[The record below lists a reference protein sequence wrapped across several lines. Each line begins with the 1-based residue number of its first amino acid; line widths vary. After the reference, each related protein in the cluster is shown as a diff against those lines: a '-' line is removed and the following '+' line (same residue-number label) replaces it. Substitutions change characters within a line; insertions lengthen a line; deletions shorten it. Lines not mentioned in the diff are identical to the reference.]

1 MGMLEAEDRTDLLV
15 AAFERHTGALPTVL
29 GRAPGRVNLMGEHTD
44 YNAGLVLPVALPHG
58 TRAAARSR
66 DDGRVRLLSL
76 QQDDAFVG
84 DLADCGPGGP
94 TGWAGY
100 AAGVLWALSREGLPV
115 PGVDLVVDST
125 VPLGAG
131 LSSSAALE
139 CAVGAAVLG
148 LLERP
153 VLGATADLLVRAG
166 IAAER
171 EVVGA
176 PTGGMDQ
183 AVSVHGTADHA
194 LLIDFEDE
202 RRRSVPLQLTERGLA
217 LLVTDTRV
225 SHALV
230 DGGYGSRRD
239 DCEEAAR
246 RLGVPSLRK
255 ATLEQVEGLDDDRLR
270 RRARHVVT
278 EIDRVTATVAALETD
293 DREALAR
300 LTADSHASMRED
312 FEISCPELD
321 AAVAAAVGA
330 GALGARMTG
339 GGFGGSAVAW
349 VPTERVDRVVTA
361 IDDRFAGAGF
371 RSPQHLLATPS
382 AGAAW
387 TSVDG

>member
-1 MGMLEAEDRTDLLV
+1 MGMLEAEDRADLLV
-15 AAFERHTGALPTVL
+15 AAFEHLTGAPPTVL
-29 GRAPGRVNLMGEHTD
+29 GHAPGRVNLMGEHTD
-44 YNAGLVLPVALPHG
+44 YNTGLVLPVALPHG
-58 TRAAARSR
+58 TRAAARAR

-76 QQDDAFVG
+76 QQHDAFVG

-94 TGWAGY
+94 TGWAAY

-115 PGVDLVVDST
+115 AGVDLVVDST

-153 VLGATADLLVRAG
+153 VLGAIAELLVRAG

-202 RRRSVPLQLTERGLA
+202 RRRSVPLQLAERGLA

-246 RLGVPSLRK
+246 LLGVPSLRK

-278 EIDRVTATVAALETD
+278 EIERVTATVAALETD
-293 DREALAR
+293 DRDALAR

-312 FEISCPELD
+312 FEISCAELD

-349 VPTERVDRVVTA
+349 VPAEGVDRVVTA

-387 TSVDG
+387 TPVVG

>member
-15 AAFERHTGALPTVL
+15 AAFGRHTGAPPTVL

-58 TRAAARSR
+58 TRAAARAR
-66 DDGRVRLLSL
+66 DDGRVRLVSL
-76 QQDDAFVG
+76 QQDEAFV
-84 DLADCGPGGP
+84 GP

-100 AAGVLWALSREGLPV
+100 AAGVLWALSREGLTV

-153 VLGATADLLVRAG
+153 VEGPHADLLVRAA

-183 AVSVHGTADHA
+183 AVSVHGTVDHA
-194 LLIDFEDE
+194 LLLDFEDDS
-202 RRRSVPLQLTERGLA
+202 RASVPLQLAERGLA

-239 DCEEAAR
+239 DCEEAVR
-246 RLGVPSLRK
+246 LLGVPSLRR
-255 ATLEQVEGLDDDRLR
+255 ATVEQVEGLEDDRLR

-278 EIDRVTATVAALETD
+278 EVERVTATVTALEID
-293 DREALAR
+293 DRDALSR
-300 LTADSHASMRED
+300 LTAESHASMRDD

-321 AAVAAAVGA
+321 AAVSAAVEA

-361 IDDRFAGAGF
+361 IDDRFGRAGL

-387 TSVDG
+387 TPLDG

>member
-1 MGMLEAEDRTDLLV
+1 MGMLEAEDRADLLV
-15 AAFERHTGALPTVL
+15 AAFEHLTGAPPTVL
-29 GRAPGRVNLMGEHTD
+29 GHAPGRVNLMGEHTD
-44 YNAGLVLPVALPHG
+44 YNTGLVLPVALPHC
-58 TRAAARSR
+58 TRAAARAR

-76 QQDDAFVG
+76 QQHDAFVG

-94 TGWAGY
+94 TGWAAY

-115 PGVDLVVDST
+115 AGVDLVVDST

-153 VLGATADLLVRAG
+153 VLGATAELLVRAG

-202 RRRSVPLQLTERGLA
+202 RRRSVPLQLAERGLA

-246 RLGVPSLRK
+246 LLGVPSLRK

-278 EIDRVTATVAALETD
+278 EIERVTATVAALETD
-293 DREALAR
+293 DRDALAR

-312 FEISCPELD
+312 FEISCAELD

-349 VPTERVDRVVTA
+349 VPAEGVDRVVTA

-387 TSVDG
+387 TPVVG

>member
-15 AAFERHTGALPTVL
+15 AAFERLTGAPPTVL
-29 GRAPGRVNLMGEHTD
+29 GHAPGRVNLMGEHTD

-58 TRAAARSR
+58 TRAAARAR

-84 DLADCGPGGP
+84 DLADCGPGGH

-139 CAVGAAVLG
+139 CAVGAAV
-148 LLERP
+148 
-153 VLGATADLLVRAG
+153 
-166 IAAER
+166 
-171 EVVGA
+171 
-176 PTGGMDQ
+176 
-183 AVSVHGTADHA
+183 
-194 LLIDFEDE
+194 
-202 RRRSVPLQLTERGLA
+202 
-217 LLVTDTRV
+217 
-225 SHALV
+225 
-230 DGGYGSRRD
+230 
-239 DCEEAAR
+239 
-246 RLGVPSLRK
+246 
-255 ATLEQVEGLDDDRLR
+255 
-270 RRARHVVT
+270 
-278 EIDRVTATVAALETD
+278 
-293 DREALAR
+293 
-300 LTADSHASMRED
+300 
-312 FEISCPELD
+312 
-321 AAVAAAVGA
+321 GA

-349 VPTERVDRVVTA
+349 VPAEGVDRVVTA

-387 TSVDG
+387 TSVDD

>member
-1 MGMLEAEDRTDLLV
+1 
-15 AAFERHTGALPTVL
+15 
-29 GRAPGRVNLMGEHTD
+29 
-44 YNAGLVLPVALPHG
+44 
-58 TRAAARSR
+58 
-66 DDGRVRLLSL
+66 
-76 QQDDAFVG
+76 
-84 DLADCGPGGP
+84 
-94 TGWAGY
+94 
-100 AAGVLWALSREGLPV
+100 
-115 PGVDLVVDST
+115 VV
-125 VPLGAG
+125 
-131 LSSSAALE
+131 
-139 CAVGAAVLG
+139 
-148 LLERP
+148 
-153 VLGATADLLVRAG
+153 GATAELLVRAG
-166 IAAER
+166 ITAER

-246 RLGVPSLRK
+246 LLGVPSLRK

-300 LTADSHASMRED
+300 LTADSHASMRQD

-361 IDDRFAGAGF
+361 IDDSFAEAGF

-387 TSVDG
+387 TPVVG